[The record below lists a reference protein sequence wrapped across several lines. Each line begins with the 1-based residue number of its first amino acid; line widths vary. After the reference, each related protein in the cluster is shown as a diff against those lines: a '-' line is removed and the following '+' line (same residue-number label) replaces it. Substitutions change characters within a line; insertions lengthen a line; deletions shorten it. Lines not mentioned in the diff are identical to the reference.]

1 MDEDSILVHQTGP
14 LGIVKV
20 NGRGSFRTARLVK
33 LFGEQAEAL
42 GISKIAYDLKDCTY
56 MDSTFMGVMASL
68 GAAQRK
74 RTGEALQ
81 VFNPSPRNLELLE
94 NLGLNHLLDIR
105 SGPGPT
111 SPASNPVEI
120 VAQPESKQEISEMML
135 DAHEA
140 LVEVNPA
147 NAAQFQDVITFLR
160 ERLGLNVA

>member
-1 MDEDSILVHQTGP
+1 MDEDSIWVHQAGP

-33 LFGEQAEAL
+33 LFGEQASAL
-42 GISKIAYDLKDCTY
+42 GVSKIAYDLRDCTY

-74 RTGEALQ
+74 QTGEPLQ
-81 VFNPSPRNLELLE
+81 VFNPSPRNLELME
-94 NLGLNHLLDIR
+94 NLGLNHLLDIQA
-105 SGPGPT
+105 GPGPT
-111 SPASNPVEI
+111 PRAARPVEI
-120 VAQPESKQEISEMML
+120 TAEPESKQEISEMML

-140 LVEVNPA
+140 LVEINPA
-147 NAAQFQDVITFLR
+147 NAAQFQDVISFLR

>member
-1 MDEDSILVHQTGP
+1 MDEDSILVHQAGP

-33 LFGEQAEAL
+33 LFGEQAPAL
-42 GISKIAYDLKDCTY
+42 GVSRIAYDLRDCTY

-74 RTGEALQ
+74 KTGVALE
-81 VFNPSPRNLELLE
+81 VYNPSPRNLELLQ
-94 NLGLNHLLDIR
+94 NLGLNHLLDIKT
-105 SGPGPT
+105 GPGPE
-111 SPASNPVEI
+111 PHQARAVEL
-120 VAQPESKQEISEMML
+120 AAEPESKQEISEMML

-140 LVEVNPA
+140 LVELNPA